1 MAPSVIRNETQC
13 SVPWRADVPEVLH
26 PSAFKLPM
34 TSVGEEKVCTTTIR
48 SRVDAGTKLEV
59 VLKIEPSVR
68 IRTPVRALS
77 DTVVSKFRDIMLADD
92 QFHRPATVSMV
103 LGADAYPKVIQSGF
117 LTFDEG
123 MPVAQ
128 KTVFGWI
135 VSGACSL
142 PSGHVGA
149 IHTRIGLPGEPIA
162 QNTHFGCILSGRP
175 EGVRDSTQL
184 RCHRVLLHTKALLK
198 RFCKVESV
206 PDRPTATDEDLWC
219 ESFFQRTFVHRSDG
233 RYVVRLPFKT
243 YRQPAMVLGRS
254 HQMALNRFLHLERR
268 LSSSPERWSKYVE
281 EIEEY
286 FALEEIAPAV
296 GSGSSSV
303 RNTSTNRH
311 VAFCV
316 PPHHAVFKKD
326 PQSTKQLIVFGASL
340 RTCNGRSLNDILW
353 TGPTLQNDITAV
365 ILNWRKYRF
374 DFTPDIQK
382 MYRCIDVHP
391 DDGQYQPI
399 LWRAAP

>member
-1 MAPSVIRNETQC
+1 
-13 SVPWRADVPEVLH
+13 
-26 PSAFKLPM
+26 M

-68 IRTPVRALS
+68 IRTPVRALG

-103 LGADAYPKVIQSGF
+103 LEQMLIQR
-117 LTFDEG
+117 
-123 MPVAQ
+123 
-128 KTVFGWI
+128 
-135 VSGACSL
+135 
-142 PSGHVGA
+142 SGHVGA